1 MCVLCTRMDL
11 IQVCLDA
18 EDVVLP
24 EEPILLD
31 TPTKD
36 VGPLSCCSHD
46 KSRDTKAK

>member
-31 TPTKD
+31 NTTVHQQRMLDP
-36 VGPLSCCSHD
+36 
-46 KSRDTKAK
+46 